1 MEWDSGDERH
11 CVINSVFFSSLVELG
26 MFKNTKKR
34 TSNGSFLMEWDSG
47 DERHCVINSV
57 FFSSLFELGMFKN
70 AKKRTSNGSFF
81 NGAGDEAR
89 TRDILLGKE
98 AFYH

>member
-1 MEWDSGDERH
+1 MER
-11 CVINSVFFSSLVELG
+11 
-26 MFKNTKKR
+26 
-34 TSNGSFLMEWDSG
+34 DSG

-70 AKKRTSNGSFF
+70 TKKRTSNGSFF

>member
-1 MEWDSGDERH
+1 MGQRERSD
-11 CVINSVFFSSLVELG
+11 CVTNSVLTSSLVAQN
-26 MFKNTKKR
+26 FPQKTQKKR
-34 TSNGSFLMEWDSG
+34 TL
-47 DERHCVINSV
+47 I
-57 FFSSLFELGMFKN
+57 
-70 AKKRTSNGSFF
+70 GSFF

>member
-1 MEWDSGDERH
+1 MERDSGDERH

-26 MFKNTKKR
+26 MFKNAKKEP
-34 TSNGSFLMEWDSG
+34 SSVLLKMEWDSG

-57 FFSSLFELGMFKN
+57 FFRASSSWECLKTQ
-70 AKKRTSNGSFF
+70 KKRTSNGSFF